1 MYFCRK
7 YYTME
12 NIPEYI
18 EGIPTDKMFSRE
30 RRMIIKHEYIRL
42 IERLQN
48 TKGKKAVFNE
58 SLQVEVFIIMRE
70 SEKKASNNAAFN
82 WQSTWAV
89 KHLETVIREAVPKK
103 GEPIYTLP
111 KSSGKQK
118 DFGYVNI
125 ATLYY
130 ECRSDDRDYMN
141 FRIKLVLGIKSEGRH
156 VQYSVNK
163 IEIA

>member
-1 MYFCRK
+1 
-7 YYTME
+7 ME

-18 EGIPTDKMFSRE
+18 DGIPTNKKASKE
-30 RRMIIKHEYIRL
+30 RRKIIKHEYIRL

-48 TKGKKAVFNE
+48 SRGKKAVFNE
-58 SLQVEVFIIMRE
+58 CLQAEVFIIMRE
-70 SEKKASNNAAFN
+70 SEKKASNSAAFN

-89 KHLETVIREAVPKK
+89 KHLETIIREATPLK

-111 KSSGKQK
+111 KTSGKQK
-118 DFGYVNI
+118 EFGYVNI

-130 ECRSDDRDYMN
+130 ECHSNDRDYMN

-156 VQYSVNK
+156 IQYSVNK
-163 IEIA
+163 VEMT

>member
-1 MYFCRK
+1 MYFYRK
-7 YYTME
+7 YYTMK

-30 RRMIIKHEYIRL
+30 RKMIIKNEYIRL

-70 SEKKASNNAAFN
+70 SEKKASNNA
-82 WQSTWAV
+82 SIWAV
-89 KHLETVIREAVPKK
+89 KHLETIIREAVPKK

-118 DFGYVNI
+118 EFGYVNI